1 MKQPEKRKASTEESF
16 QMLSD
21 LVALQVLT
29 KIALQK
35 EINQESVAHHV
46 SDSGEEDRRLMADN
60 QSDLAATNQNNS
72 FGFYFRLSR
81 LFRRFLDL
89 R

>member
-1 MKQPEKRKASTEESF
+1 MKQPEKRKPSSEESF
-16 QMLSD
+16 QLLND

-35 EINQESVAHHV
+35 EKIDEDAPHHI
-46 SDSGEEDRRLMADN
+46 SDSEEMGNSLADTR
-60 QSDLAATNQNNS
+60 SDVRVRNQNNPFS
-72 FGFYFRLSR
+72 FYFRLSR
-81 LFRRFLDL
+81 LFKRFLDL